1 MNDIAE
7 ATVARASSPRPG
19 AGPAG
24 GSAGSSPRTDAAHHD
39 GRSRTDTRAR
49 IQQIAVELFSE
60 HGYEGTSLREI
71 AERLGVTKAALYYH
85 FKSKEDIILSLV
97 EDYQAQMDAL
107 IGWAREH
114 PGNAETRREIL
125 ARYMQIVAERSQ
137 VFRMLHQNQAAL
149 NTMAAGS
156 AHAEERAASA
166 CRPACR
172 TRRVAPRPG
181 AGHDGARLDERR
193 LDVPRD
199 QVPDRDELSEI
210 VSSIAAEIVG
220 PAARPTAASARRGDA
235 DQRGRPVANRGRQR
249 DHGRGTQHAGHLDD
263 RVDHPLQVGVG
274 PRDHPAEH
282 VAWPGDGVRLQDL
295 ADPAPAAPRPRRA
308 RPTA

>member
-7 ATVARASSPRPG
+7 ATMARASSD
-19 AGPAG
+19 
-24 GSAGSSPRTDAAHHD
+24 TAHHEA
-39 GRSRTDTRAR
+39 RSRTDTRAR

-125 ARYMQIVAERSQ
+125 SRYMRIVAQRSQ

-149 NTMAAGS
+149 NTMAAALRTLKNAPLQLADQLAGPD
-156 AHAEERAASA
+156 ATLRERARAMMALGSMSVGWMYLA
-166 CRPACR
+166 
-172 TRRVAPRPG
+172 
-181 AGHDGARLDERR
+181 
-193 LDVPRD
+193 D
-199 QVPDRDELSEI
+199 QVTDQDELSEI
-210 VSSIAAEIVG
+210 VSGIAGE
-220 PAARPTAASARRGDA
+220 
-235 DQRGRPVANRGRQR
+235 
-249 DHGRGTQHAGHLDD
+249 
-263 RVDHPLQVGVG
+263 
-274 PRDHPAEH
+274 
-282 VAWPGDGVRLQDL
+282 L
-295 ADPAPAAPRPRRA
+295 ADCLPGYGDSAAVTRTSGVVR
-308 RPTA
+308 